1 MDILTPKGQ
10 KTRQQEDRAIEIW
23 LSHYP
28 DCPYIHTPKDKPA
41 TVDAVLCN
49 KGSIKAV
56 VETKCRDF
64 SYETFKRKFQGN
76 LLISY
81 EKIIKA
87 ADIAS
92 SMCVPLVV
100 FLYMVEDDSLL
111 YQKIWEPGVG
121 WTCTILIRP
130 TWTQATVNGGK
141 ALRSNAFIHMDEARL
156 LKELK
161 NG

>member
-1 MDILTPKGQ
+1 MEILTPKGQ
-10 KTRQQEDRAIEIW
+10 ETRQQEDRAVEIW

-28 DCPYIHTPKDKPA
+28 DCPYVHTPKDKPA
-41 TVDAVLCN
+41 AIDAVICSN
-49 KGSIKAV
+49 GEVRAI

-64 SYETFKRKFQGN
+64 SAEIFKRKFQN
-76 LLISY
+76 KLLVTHG
-81 EKIIKA
+81 KLIKA
-87 ADIAS
+87 AEIAT
-92 SMCVPLVV
+92 SMCVPIVV
-100 FLYMVEDDSLL
+100 FLYLVEEDALL

-121 WTCTILIRP
+121 WTCTITIRP

-161 NG
+161 SG